1 LESLLLIKHH
11 PVESLNTDGSF
22 GANGDAGAGSI
33 VRNHNGEIV
42 LSSCRHLVACRDALG
57 AELKALL
64 DGISL
69 SLHWCNHPLLIEVD
83 CLEIIKLVNNKEVDR
98 SVYLT
103 TIENIKTL
111 MKVRQTCVLVI

>member
-11 PVESLNTDGSF
+11 SVESLNTDGSL
-22 GANGDAGAGSI
+22 GANGDAGDGSI

-64 DGISL
+64 DESPYPCIGATIPCSL
-69 SLHWCNHPLLIEVD
+69 KMIVW
-83 CLEIIKLVNNKEVDR
+83 R
-98 SVYLT
+98 
-103 TIENIKTL
+103 
-111 MKVRQTCVLVI
+111 